1 MINQQLDNNLLAEG
15 KQLFQFIV
23 ASDFFIEE
31 PTKDSEI
38 ETAIKYCLML
48 LGVYTSFE
56 MAQLA
61 LYNSPDPV
69 QAMFSSSLLLE
80 QVCDFYKVEFKPSVD
95 KNSYEENKK
104 YNELAEKAYQVLH
117 TYLSQHKKGVN
128 Q

>member
-1 MINQQLDNNLLAEG
+1 MTNQQLNNNLVAEG
-15 KQLFQFIV
+15 KELFQFIV

-31 PTKDSEI
+31 PTKNNEI

-104 YNELAEKAYQVLH
+104 YNELGTKAYQALH
-117 TYLSQHKKGVN
+117 IYLAQHKKGVN